1 MPLTQPCPRE
11 YLTVVRKLGPSA
23 QVDSEAA
30 TYVTSLTELSTVSYP
45 FFILVASLDKS

>member
-1 MPLTQPCPRE
+1 MPVVQPSPRQ

-30 TYVTSLTELSTVSYP
+30 TYVTSLAELSAVSYP
-45 FFILVASLDKS
+45 FLTVVTSA